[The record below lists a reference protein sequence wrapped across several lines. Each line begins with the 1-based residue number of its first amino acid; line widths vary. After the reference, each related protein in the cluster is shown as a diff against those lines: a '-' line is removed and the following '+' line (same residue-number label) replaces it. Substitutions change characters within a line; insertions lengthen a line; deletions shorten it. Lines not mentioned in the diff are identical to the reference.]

1 MDAQDITLDSFWQ
14 ELFYSHELCRL
25 SGEKPDESAIQAYE
39 RSAKAIGGEP
49 MGLNALGLRL
59 RDARMWQRP
68 PIELRKFLISR
79 CPEVVV
85 TLGADVG
92 GASDATVALAE

>member
-1 MDAQDITLDSFWQ
+1 MREQYEEVIHLMDAQDITLDSFWQ

-49 MGLNALGLRL
+49 MQLLHGTPLQFGSAKIACSESL
-59 RDARMWQRP
+59 
-68 PIELRKFLISR
+68 F
-79 CPEVVV
+79 
-85 TLGADVG
+85 
-92 GASDATVALAE
+92 